1 MNICCRLNDA
11 CDQSLTVKTC
21 CARKEQNVKSRFW
34 LFFIVVWGEVREN
47 RRIKMI
53 LALFVGITHLVP
65 FFFLLVLLQRIRQ
78 TGDCLP
84 EISVLEWFNE
94 RRITINLLWTIKG
107 RGLLNALVKKITYK
121 KRFFLTTP
129 LILLTDNC
137 CSHEDNNVE
146 KVEQVSEKVRNLTM
160 MKLILMMCMIVI
172 DEPEC
177 DKYIRIFEF
186 ENLFGYSFVSF
197 SWYEYIRIFIHV
209 KIHTNVTLCCTVR
222 SMMCSE
228 AAPFR
233 KFDWKWFWRFWLQ
246 HLAGTLWNPYLIM
259 FAQMH
264 GANMQIHKYKHG
276 LKGIVTPSTYVPK
289 LKES

>member
-11 CDQSLTVKTC
+11 CDQSLTIKTC

-47 RRIKMI
+47 RRIEMI

-94 RRITINLLWTIKG
+94 RRITINFLWTING

-121 KRFFLTTP
+121 KSFFLTTP

-160 MKLILMMCMIVI
+160 MKLI
-172 DEPEC
+172 
-177 DKYIRIFEF
+177 
-186 ENLFGYSFVSF
+186 
-197 SWYEYIRIFIHV
+197 
-209 KIHTNVTLCCTVR
+209 
-222 SMMCSE
+222 
-228 AAPFR
+228 
-233 KFDWKWFWRFWLQ
+233 
-246 HLAGTLWNPYLIM
+246 
-259 FAQMH
+259 
-264 GANMQIHKYKHG
+264 
-276 LKGIVTPSTYVPK
+276 
-289 LKES
+289 